1 MGCVLRRGPPT
12 IQAAIA
18 PQPATMERG
27 RNRRGVQPGRIGG
40 LPTSIA
46 PPAMHAAVEPHC
58 AGVIRTHFNRLI
70 GTRLACRPAVIHRF
84 PAPAFH
90 AAVHAQGTGMPE
102 VGRYREERT
111 IGVQEACPTT
121 YIAVAVVS
129 PALDVP
135 VRLESTR
142 HGITRR
148 NRLIRAGRVR
158 HQRTRVPPPAIRAT
172 VRLESATHITA
183 HADRHVRPRV
193 CGFRI
198 AG

>member
-1 MGCVLRRGPPT
+1 MVMAPTIHAPICFDAAGMVRPGRHRQIRTWLVSLLAMGCLLRRGPPT

-90 AAVHAQGTGMPE
+90 AAVHAQGTGMPRS
-102 VGRYREERT
+102 VDTERN
-111 IGVQEACPTT
+111 GPSVCRKLA
-121 YIAVAVVS
+121 
-129 PALDVP
+129 
-135 VRLESTR
+135 
-142 HGITRR
+142 
-148 NRLIRAGRVR
+148 
-158 HQRTRVPPPAIRAT
+158 PPPT
-172 VRLESATHITA
+172 L
-183 HADRHVRPRV
+183 P
-193 CGFRI
+193 
-198 AG
+198 